1 MRLSQA
7 HPHRSAELTLVA
19 LVDVLLLLVMF
30 FILAGTFDR
39 PRLVELQAGGGG
51 PPTAAPSAS
60 VLVRLHADGSADL
73 NGEHLP
79 TPELAGRLAA
89 RPDLAVLLRAAP
101 EAVLGDLVALLDALT
116 AAGVRNVSLLEAD
129 APRP

>member
-1 MRLSQA
+1 MRLSQTR
-7 HPHRSAELTLVA
+7 PHRSAELTLVA
-19 LVDVLLLLVMF
+19 LVDLLLLLVMF

-39 PRLVELQAGGGG
+39 PRLVELLAGGGG

-60 VLVRLHADGSADL
+60 VLVRLHPDGSADL
-73 NGEHLP
+73 NGERLP

-89 RPDLAVLLRAAP
+89 RPELAVLLRAAP

>member
-1 MRLSQA
+1 MS
-7 HPHRSAELTLVA
+7 SAERCGRGWERCIA
-19 LVDVLLLLVMF
+19 
-30 FILAGTFDR
+30 LAGVDR
-39 PRLVELQAGGGG
+39 PAGQ
-51 PPTAAPSAS
+51 
-60 VLVRLHADGSADL
+60 RLHGERQALDAGFAEGKYRGGEDGDDEAGRGVD
-73 NGEHLP
+73 ERLP